1 MSTAN
6 FHNINARFIYARSL
20 EDSEQ
25 AEWDC
30 IDELSEAFRT
40 AAADPRE
47 KAFHFYMPE
56 GCPREVHGLRGYPGQ
71 VITTIKSPP
80 KTYRDFEFVIVADI
94 ILRLGYYA
102 DANLDYDLY
111 YELDGIS
118 CEDDTAAVCDLRD
131 ALETIGY
138 GADKREHYVGLLR
151 NWLARHQPA
160 FIDAIEQ
167 VFARHSTPLRCIGTA
182 SNGEAFYRPVK
193 QHG

>member
-1 MSTAN
+1 MRFLAMAN
-6 FHNINARFIYARSL
+6 AARPTVIANAELVPPSWE
-20 EDSEQ
+20 ED
-25 AEWDC
+25 
-30 IDELSEAFRT
+30 
-40 AAADPRE
+40 
-47 KAFHFYMPE
+47 
-56 GCPREVHGLRGYPGQ
+56 GLRSYPGRI
-71 VITTIKSPP
+71 VTRVKSPA
-80 KTYRDFEFVIVADI
+80 KTYRDFSIVIRADI
-94 ILRLGYYA
+94 ILRSGYYSGV
-102 DANLDYDLY
+102 NLDYSLS

-118 CEDDTAAVCDLRD
+118 CEDDTAAVCELRD

-138 GADKREHYVGLLR
+138 GEDKREHYVGLLR